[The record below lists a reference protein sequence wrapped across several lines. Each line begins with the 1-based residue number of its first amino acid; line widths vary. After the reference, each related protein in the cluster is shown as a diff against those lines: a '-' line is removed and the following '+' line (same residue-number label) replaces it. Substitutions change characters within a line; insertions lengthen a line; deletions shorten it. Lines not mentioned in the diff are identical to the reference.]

1 MSGGECPP
9 PEKGGTKMNPVFWLL
24 VVLLLVLIWFALGP
38 LFKAIGAVFL
48 DLFEG
53 AADGMTEDDNEDNE
67 TEDTKQ

>member
-1 MSGGECPP
+1 
-9 PEKGGTKMNPVFWLL
+9 MNPVFWLL